1 MQFSDIQTALSIKPM
16 YAPVFANDF
25 CPRRLSPTKKLVC
38 WFDVGIPMYRLIIPV
53 MRVKKSTK
61 LFVRCFHQVAKW
73 DQPLY
78 VSLDVCILRQIWR
91 ERKNKNSLNLRKI
104 TLVEAFCFLLY
115 HLIADPSSQ
124 ELTSC
129 RDPIEP
135 QYYITALVKFL
146 PVCSRCGAPDEALVE
161 DEVVCN
167 LKIREKQV
175 VWHIC
180 FLCRSDGLEPNTW
193 GATSNTS

>member
-1 MQFSDIQTALSIKPM
+1 MIFAPEDCHQRKNWFAGLTLVSLSM
-16 YAPVFANDF
+16 
-25 CPRRLSPTKKLVC
+25 
-38 WFDVGIPMYRLIIPV
+38 MYRLIIPV

-115 HLIADPSSQ
+115 HLIADPWSE

-129 RDPIEP
+129 RDPIEK
-135 QYYITALVKFL
+135 QVTFLYTLMEVQLLKFVQCRSFCLIKWDSWFIMNTFL
-146 PVCSRCGAPDEALVE
+146 PTTTFSVNQKIKLVWLNAKWNSRD
-161 DEVVCN
+161 DN
-167 LKIREKQV
+167 FWQQID
-175 VWHIC
+175 H
-180 FLCRSDGLEPNTW
+180 
-193 GATSNTS
+193 